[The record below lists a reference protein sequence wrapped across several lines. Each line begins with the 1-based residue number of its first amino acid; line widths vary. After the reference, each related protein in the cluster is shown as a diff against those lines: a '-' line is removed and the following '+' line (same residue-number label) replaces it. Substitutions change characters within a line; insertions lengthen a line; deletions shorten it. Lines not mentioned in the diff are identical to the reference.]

1 MHDIGW
7 LKNTGEIEIMAE
19 KTAYSQAAN
28 TGKYEKITG
37 LLGKY
42 DNVRRFWED
51 QLTGIFL
58 RPALNDL
65 VDEKRRR
72 LERIRILDLG
82 CGSGDGY
89 DLIMGVTTKD
99 PGIYEYIT
107 AALTDDM
114 LKEYV
119 GVEINADLLRQAEE
133 YYGSSPKMRFVE
145 GDLTHGLPP
154 EIRKEQPF
162 DFYFNS
168 YGTLSHFTDEQCV
181 KIISDVC
188 THAPEH
194 ALFMGD
200 WLGRYSYEWQDLWH
214 HPPDQEYFMDYRISY
229 IYPEEERDGIEVASF
244 PLKLVCRDEIMDI
257 VRRASQEAGVEIT
270 PLVFFDRSI
279 FVGRHLDTGDYNK
292 NSPRLR
298 GPVNSLFE
306 SYVRTDLESLLVDYV
321 PRQGFDHLNNF
332 FEMFFMSC
340 NALVNYTIALL
351 SQYDSESEQFR
362 AVPEILPFYPDAL
375 KEAMHSMERVIE
387 GVGWLKWGDVRAN
400 VIEPHLG
407 YSLRRMEI
415 DLQPGTGMGHSLAGI
430 FEIRK

>member
-1 MHDIGW
+1 M
-7 LKNTGEIEIMAE
+7 GE
-19 KTAYSQAAN
+19 KKAYSQAAG
-28 TGKYEKITG
+28 TGKYDKITG

-114 LKEYV
+114 FKEYV
-119 GVEINADLLRQAEE
+119 GVEINTDLLRQAEE
-133 YYGSSPKMRFVE
+133 YYGSNPKMRFVE
-145 GDLTHGLPP
+145 GDLTHWLPP
-154 EIRKEQPF
+154 EIREDQPF
-162 DFYFNS
+162 DLYFNS
-168 YGTLSHFTDEQCV
+168 YGTLSHFTNEQCV
-181 KIISDVC
+181 KIIADIC
-188 THAPEH
+188 KHASEY

-214 HPPDQEYFMDYRISY
+214 HPADQEYFMDYRISY
-229 IYPEEERDGIEVASF
+229 LYHEEERDTVDVASF
-244 PLKLVCRDEIMDI
+244 PLKLACRDEIMDI

-270 PLVFFDRSI
+270 PLVFFDRSL

-306 SYVRTDLESLLVDYV
+306 SYVRTDLESLLVDYM

-332 FEMFFMSC
+332 FEKFFMSC

-351 SQYDSESEQFR
+351 SEYDSESKR
-362 AVPEILPFYPDAL
+362 CRTVPEILPFYPDPL
-375 KEAMHSMERVIE
+375 KEVMHNMQRVIE
-387 GVGWLKWGDVRAN
+387 GVGWLKWGDVRSN

-407 YSLRRMEI
+407 YSLRRLEI
-415 DLQPGTGMGHSLAGI
+415 DLQPGTGVGHGLAGI

>member
-1 MHDIGW
+1 
-7 LKNTGEIEIMAE
+7 MAE
-19 KTAYSQAAN
+19 KRAYSQAAS
-28 TGKYEKITG
+28 TGKYDKITG

-65 VDEKRRR
+65 VNEKRRR

-119 GVEINADLLRQAEE
+119 GVEINTDLLRQAEE
-133 YYGSSPKMRFVE
+133 YYKSNPKMKFVE
-145 GDLTHGLPP
+145 GDLSHGLPP
-154 EIRKEQPF
+154 EVREEQPF
-162 DFYFNS
+162 DLYFNS
-168 YGTLSHFTDEQCV
+168 YGTLSHFTNEQCV

-188 THAPEH
+188 RHAPEY

-214 HPPDQEYFMDYRISY
+214 HPADQEYFMDYRISY
-229 IYPEEERDGIEVASF
+229 IYPEEERGEVEVASF

-298 GPVNSLFE
+298 RPVNSLFE
-306 SYVRTDLESLLVDYV
+306 SYLRTDLESLLVDYI
-321 PRQGFDHLNNF
+321 PRQGYDHLNNF

-351 SQYDSESEQFR
+351 SEYNSESEQFR
-362 AVPEILPFYPDAL
+362 AVPEILPFYPDPL
-375 KEAMHSMERVIE
+375 KEAMHSMRRVIE
-387 GVGWLKWGDVRAN
+387 GVGWLKWGDVRSN

-407 YSLRRMEI
+407 YCLRRLEM
-415 DLQPGTGMGHSLAGI
+415 DLQPGTGVGHGLAGI

>member
-1 MHDIGW
+1 M
-7 LKNTGEIEIMAE
+7 GE
-19 KTAYSQAAN
+19 KKAYSQAAN
-28 TGKYEKITG
+28 TGKYDKITG

-119 GVEINADLLRQAEE
+119 GIEINTDLLRQAEE
-133 YYGSSPKMRFVE
+133 YYGSNPKMRFVE
-145 GDLTHGLPP
+145 GDLTHGLPR
-154 EIRKEQPF
+154 EIREDQPF
-162 DFYFNS
+162 DIYFNS
-168 YGTLSHFTDEQCV
+168 YGTLSHFTNEQCV
-181 KIISDVC
+181 KIIADIC
-188 THAPEH
+188 RHASGY

-214 HPPDQEYFMDYRISY
+214 HPADREYFMDYRISY
-229 IYPEEERDGIEVASF
+229 LYPEEERDTVDVASF
-244 PLKLVCRDEIMDI
+244 PLKLVCREEIMDI
-257 VRRASQEAGVEIT
+257 VSRASQEAGIEIV

-332 FEMFFMSC
+332 FEKFFLSC
-340 NALVNYTIALL
+340 NVLVNYTIELL
-351 SQYDSESEQFR
+351 SEYDSESKR
-362 AVPEILPFYPDAL
+362 CRTVPEILPFYPDPL
-375 KEAMHSMERVIE
+375 KEVMHNMRRVIE
-387 GVGWLKWGDVRAN
+387 GVGWLKWGDVRSN

-407 YSLRRMEI
+407 YSLRRLEM
-415 DLQPGTGMGHSLAGI
+415 DLQPGTGLGHGLAGI

>member
-1 MHDIGW
+1 
-7 LKNTGEIEIMAE
+7 MAE
-19 KTAYSQAAN
+19 KTAYSEAAN

-65 VDEKRRR
+65 VDEKGRR

-119 GVEINADLLRQAEE
+119 GVEINTDLLRQAEE
-133 YYGSSPKMRFVE
+133 CYGGNPKMRFVE

-154 EIRKEQPF
+154 EIREDQPF
-162 DFYFNS
+162 DLYFNS
-168 YGTLSHFTDEQCV
+168 YGTLSHFTSEQCI

-188 THAPEH
+188 KHAPEH

-214 HPPDQEYFMDYRISY
+214 HPADKEYFMDYRISY
-229 IYPEEERDGIEVASF
+229 IYPEEEQEEVDVASF

-257 VRRASQEAGVEIT
+257 VRRASQEAGIEIT

-279 FVGRHLDTGDYNK
+279 FVGRHLDTRDYNG

-298 GPVNSLFE
+298 SPVNSLFE
-306 SYVRTDLESLLVDYV
+306 SYLRTDLESLLVDHI
-321 PRQGFDHLNNF
+321 PRRGFDHLNNF

-351 SQYDSESEQFR
+351 SEYDSESERFG

-375 KEAMHSMERVIE
+375 KEAMHSMRRVIE

-407 YSLRRMEI
+407 YSLRRMEM